1 MELIYFISGIL
12 TVGVTYGIKL
22 IRQFNSTHELLL
34 RSNQHSTNI
43 SSARYGEMKEK
54 IEEMNMHVG
63 DIESQMKKD
72 SYAGINKLSKQVD
85 KISNKL
91 NDLDKKVNM
100 DIGVT
105 ERSFTKTNTEIQ
117 TLKNQM
123 KKLGEDPNFLSR
135 Y

>member
-12 TVGVTYGIKL
+12 TVGVAYGITL
-22 IRQFNSTHELLL
+22 IRKYNSTHELLL

-54 IEEMNMHVG
+54 IEEMNIHVG
-63 DIESQMKKD
+63 DIESQLIKD
-72 SYAGINKLSKQVD
+72 SYAGINKLTKQVD
-85 KISNKL
+85 RISNKL

-117 TLKNQM
+117 TLKNQF

>member
-12 TVGVTYGIKL
+12 TVGVAYGVTLVRK
-22 IRQFNSTHELLL
+22 FNSTHEQLLK
-34 RSNQHSTNI
+34 SNHHSTNI

-54 IEEMNMHVG
+54 IEEMNVYVG
-63 DIESQMKKD
+63 KIESQMKED
-72 SYAGINKLSKQVD
+72 SYAGINKLTKQVD

-105 ERSFTKTNTEIQ
+105 ERSFTKTNSEIQ

-123 KKLGEDPNFLSR
+123 KKLGEDPSFLSR

>member
-12 TVGVTYGIKL
+12 TVGVAYGITL
-22 IRQFNSTHELLL
+22 IRKFNSTHELLL

-72 SYAGINKLSKQVD
+72 
-85 KISNKL
+85 
-91 NDLDKKVNM
+91 
-100 DIGVT
+100 
-105 ERSFTKTNTEIQ
+105 
-117 TLKNQM
+117 
-123 KKLGEDPNFLSR
+123 
-135 Y
+135 

>member
-12 TVGVTYGIKL
+12 TVGVAYGITL
-22 IRQFNSTHELLL
+22 IRKYNSTHELLL

-54 IEEMNMHVG
+54 IEEMNIHVG
-63 DIESQMKKD
+63 DIESQLKKD
-72 SYAGINKLSKQVD
+72 SYAGINKLTKQVD
-85 KISNKL
+85 RISNKL

-105 ERSFTKTNTEIQ
+105 ERSFTKTNTEI
-117 TLKNQM
+117 
-123 KKLGEDPNFLSR
+123 
-135 Y
+135 